1 MSAAFAYSIL
11 LISASLQ
18 AGQASGGPVFSALPE
33 KIGEKRGAWLRLGAC
48 CGYDSGGNLNCSLCE
63 HTKSPYAR
71 YGTRR
76 LLRYNRF
83 VSSCDLISAVKTPCV
98 RNLQGSTDSPKISV
112 KIVHSAGPMWASAPA
127 IGASKIYASSGA
139 ATLSAA
145 RSGVTVCISS
155 ASVSESVMESSRSNS
170 QKQSPPAN
178 MASHIR

>member
-1 MSAAFAYSIL
+1 MPPAALSFLS
-11 LISASLQ
+11 Q
-18 AGQASGGPVFSALPE
+18 
-33 KIGEKRGAWLRLGAC
+33 EKRQGRKSAGTRLVPAAGTIQAF
-48 CGYDSGGNLNCSLCE
+48 SPCE
-63 HTKSPYAR
+63 HTKSPYVR
-71 YGTRR
+71 CGTRR
-76 LLRYNRF
+76 LLWCSKF
-83 VSSCDLISAVKTPCV
+83 VGSCVLLSAVNQLCV

-145 RSGVTVCISS
+145 RSGVIVCVSS